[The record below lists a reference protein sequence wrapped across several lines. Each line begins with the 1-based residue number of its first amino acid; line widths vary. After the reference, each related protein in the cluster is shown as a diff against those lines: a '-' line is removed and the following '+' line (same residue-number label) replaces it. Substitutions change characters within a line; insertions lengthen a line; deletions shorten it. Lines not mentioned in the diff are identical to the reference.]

1 MSTASPRADLPAGDS
16 SPAQKSS
23 SAETEA
29 QVDAREQLQ
38 LRKKLGSR
46 RYYLVTYPDG
56 KAGYVHIPS
65 RTQQD
70 EDQAMA
76 DFLGVS
82 IDRTAT
88 RSIRSMASIL
98 GEIDERLQLREESF
112 AAEIL
117 AEAWKKAMGDFF
129 STQAELFSLSDGLAT
144 IRTLHPNIRFEI
156 NRMRTQVIRKLNDQL
171 GAGSVKKIRII
182 HS

>member
-1 MSTASPRADLPAGDS
+1 MSTARSSNGLPVDDS
-16 SPAQKSS
+16 SPAQKASD
-23 SAETEA
+23 AVTEA

-65 RTQQD
+65 RSQQD

-82 IDRTAT
+82 IDRSAT

-117 AEAWKKAMGDFF
+117 AEAWKNAMGDFF

-156 NRMRTQVIRKLNDQL
+156 NRMRPQVMRKLNDQL